1 VTTGHQARA
10 DDRTELDRLIEAL
23 EPHPETV
30 PSIVL
35 VSGGGKS
42 HLARAL
48 SQLWRRRSEPA
59 QSLVI
64 LVEGEVEGESDAAVL
79 RQQLDQMLYKRT
91 EREEALRAVAAEAL
105 ERLQDSTR
113 ELADR
118 LERQVLDLEAQQRQ
132 AVEVEG
138 DREPDDPWVILQ
150 MLPEQYREEFED
162 DYRRA
167 LRTAGNP
174 KGFLMLRRTLQNWR
188 VRADWYSDPAYQ
200 GMHDAFDRGERPQ
213 ESRSWA
219 EVREEW
225 RARGILR

>member
-1 VTTGHQARA
+1 MATQHQERA
-10 DDRTELDRLIEAL
+10 DDRTQLDRLIEAL

-35 VSGGGKS
+35 VYGGGVKP
-42 HLARAL
+42 HLARVL
-48 SQLWRRRSEPA
+48 SQLWRRRSERA
-59 QSLVI
+59 QSLVV
-64 LVEGEVEGESDAAVL
+64 LVEGESDVAVL
-79 RQQLDQMLYKRT
+79 QQQLDQMFYKRT

-118 LERQVLDLEAQQRQ
+118 LERQVLDLEAQQRH

-188 VRADWYSDPAYQ
+188 VRADWYSDPAYH
-200 GMHDAFDRGERPQ
+200 GMHEAFDRGERPQ

-219 EVREEW
+219 EVREGW
-225 RARGILR
+225 RARDILQ